1 MDKNKPYLVLGID
14 AGIGSAGWSLL
25 DIASNKIVDLGVHLW
40 EVPQVSKTSI
50 AALSGSTTGV
60 DALLPVVYST
70 CPFVLQGTARP
81 AASVTSAITRRA
93 VFPKPG

>member
-1 MDKNKPYLVLGID
+1 MDKNKPYLVLGTD

-50 AALSGSTTGV
+50 AALSGSTTGSMLSCLLYTLP
-60 DALLPVVYST
+60 ALLCYRALRGLPL
-70 CPFVLQGTARP
+70 VLPAR
-81 AASVTSAITRRA
+81 
-93 VFPKPG
+93 